1 MTGAFSKLTDM
12 TNEVPQKLE
21 RIAKTIARAG
31 QCSRREAERWIEDGR
46 VAVNGNVLTSPAL
59 NVGDSDIITIDGKR
73 IGAAEPTKLW
83 LYHKPVG
90 LVTTHSDPEGRATVF
105 EHLPREI
112 GRVISVGRLDLN
124 SEGLLLLTNDGDL
137 ARALEL
143 PRTGFIR
150 TYRARA
156 FGRVNQKQLDALKI
170 GMVVEGVRYGP
181 IDAILETD
189 GSANSWISLS
199 LREGK
204 NREIRKVLGAL
215 GLSVNRLIRLS
226 YGPFELGKLERGEV
240 MEVSAAKIKKLLEQ
254 LANQE
259 AVPVKRESAKNFGLR
274 RKANSRPP
282 K

>member
-1 MTGAFSKLTDM
+1 MTTDGI
-12 TNEVPQKLE
+12 TKLE

-31 QCSRREAERWIEDGR
+31 SCSRREAERWIEGGR
-46 VAVNGNVLTSPAL
+46 VAVNGQILSSPAL
-59 NVGDSDIITIDGKR
+59 NVSQDDLITIDGKQ
-73 IGAAEPTKLW
+73 IATAEPTKLW

-143 PRTGFIR
+143 PRTGFVR

-156 FGRVNQKQLDALKI
+156 FGRVSQKQLDALKSGI
-170 GMVVEGVRYGP
+170 VVDGVRYGS
-181 IDAILETD
+181 IEAILERD
-189 GSANSWISLS
+189 GAANSWISLS
-199 LREGK
+199 LKEGK

-226 YGPFELGKLERGEV
+226 YGPFELGSLEKGEV
-240 MEVSAAKIKKLLEQ
+240 AGIAPSKIKRLLEK
-254 LANQE
+254 LKNQE
-259 AVPVKRESAKNFGLR
+259 PETSPLAPSKNFGQR
-274 RKANSRPP
+274 RKASSRAP